1 MLRLRK
7 TSGTYK
13 NFGKSFYD
21 VWADA
26 FHNYTTILVS
36 LFGKEAPD
44 LHTALAEFCSIV
56 YELSTVYEWQDAVL
70 PMAIEAHTYIVS
82 QQPIDPSK
90 LVFSENFQGRFCT
103 PRTMI
108 GMGSIIGAGGA
119 GGSKRKRS
127 KSPAGGRRVK
137 SSGSKNPS
145 INCELFN
152 KGGCDWPPC
161 NRAHKCQECGSR
173 DHGLSECT
181 AKGKRGVDNWRKVRG
196 S

>member
-90 LVFSENFQGRFCT
+90 
-103 PRTMI
+103 
-108 GMGSIIGAGGA
+108 
-119 GGSKRKRS
+119 
-127 KSPAGGRRVK
+127 
-137 SSGSKNPS
+137 
-145 INCELFN
+145 
-152 KGGCDWPPC
+152 
-161 NRAHKCQECGSR
+161 
-173 DHGLSECT
+173 
-181 AKGKRGVDNWRKVRG
+181 
-196 S
+196 